1 MRLSAW
7 RAKAPQRESMNARV
21 IETVVPVLAALG
33 AGDDPECWVAWG
45 DDPGNR
51 YTMFAPA
58 PAGLVV
64 CHVRVNLPQE
74 GPRASAKL
82 VRWGRVQLGELAIE
96 TQSGHRLLSIQLE
109 GQVLRGVDGEADRI
123 AAFALT
129 LFSAIDGRPLP
140 PEPARPRG
148 RRAASSSKGGVATTG
163 TGATRRSPASKA
175 ATPPAEAG
183 SKLPALPAPRR

>member
-58 PAGLVV
+58 PAGFVAPIGDQYVRSRHRGGAVWSMVV
-64 CHVRVNLPQE
+64 R
-74 GPRASAKL
+74 
-82 VRWGRVQLGELAIE
+82 
-96 TQSGHRLLSIQLE
+96 
-109 GQVLRGVDGEADRI
+109 
-123 AAFALT
+123 
-129 LFSAIDGRPLP
+129 
-140 PEPARPRG
+140 
-148 RRAASSSKGGVATTG
+148 
-163 TGATRRSPASKA
+163 
-175 ATPPAEAG
+175 
-183 SKLPALPAPRR
+183 